1 MGGGKRI
8 PRILW
13 TGKSGAHSTEQKALL
28 PNKVG
33 GECWLLRL
41 PGASVHR
48 CSHAQTHR
56 NGNTKQWRLNLRG
69 TVPA

>member
-13 TGKSGAHSTEQKALL
+13 TGKPGAHSTEQKALL

-41 PGASVHR
+41 PRATVCIGAHKHR
-48 CSHAQTHR
+48 HTEMEIQNS
-56 NGNTKQWRLNLRG
+56 GG
-69 TVPA
+69 